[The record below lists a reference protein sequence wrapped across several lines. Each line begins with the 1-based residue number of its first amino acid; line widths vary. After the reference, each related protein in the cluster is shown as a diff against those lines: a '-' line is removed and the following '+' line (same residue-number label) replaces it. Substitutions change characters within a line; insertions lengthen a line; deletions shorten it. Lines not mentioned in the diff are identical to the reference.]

1 MRKFAALRYLFIII
15 FLGSMIA
22 CSAPD
27 TAAIDK
33 LLGNFSS
40 TPILTS
46 IPDQTV
52 SQEDP
57 LKIDVN
63 NIKDGLPGND
73 KEMSYTCFYDTVV
86 DGNVDGTTL
95 CSDIPNSTVT
105 FEAATG
111 TLQWTPHTGALGNFE
126 IKITGKNA
134 DGKYDETFSVG
145 VRLKFSGIGVY
156 TQITG
161 TSVTVNWTPNT
172 SSQGYQIFRLNSLTS
187 QYETLKTVTG
197 GSSSGTT
204 ITGLTPNS
212 PYTLRVQAIDALGN
226 FDGNVVSRSFT
237 TTELVKLSMT
247 STSSTLG
254 AGSTTSITVQAF
266 NANGSPQTIGGLPV
280 TPSIASGT
288 SSGSFSGVT
297 DNNDGTYV
305 FTFTP
310 TIVGSAITI
319 DVSINI
325 SFFLNNT
332 ISLNVIPGP
341 ASSANSAISI
351 SSGTVVSG
359 NNVTV
364 TGTVRD
370 AYNNPIS
377 SGQVVSFIK
386 AGGTSTGTFSA
397 INNQGGGVYSVTYT
411 GIAAGTAQ
419 SLAIHVDSNT
429 LAPQT
434 NIQVLPG
441 APTSANSTFTIS
453 SSTILSG
460 TAATITATLKDLN
473 NNPVPSGIMVVFNKA
488 AGTSS
493 GIYDSITNA
502 GSGVYTSTYTGVSA
516 GTAQTLSVSVD
527 GVPLTPTVTVTVVP
541 GPALLAN
548 SSFTVTSP
556 TVVSGSFVTLTATL
570 KDLNNNPIDTGVT
583 VTFSKTGGT
592 STGTFGSVTNQGNGV
607 YNIRYTGILAGT
619 AQTMAV
625 LINGTS
631 LGSSVTVAVL
641 TGTPSPTQSSI
652 SISNNTVV
660 SGQAV
665 TVTATI
671 KDDNNNPVTS
681 GVAISFSKTGGTS
694 TGTFS
699 GVTHLGAGVYTTTYT
714 GVASGTTQTISVLT
728 DGSAL
733 GPNTTVTVVPAA
745 PSLANSSLTIGS
757 STISSGQTTTVTA
770 TLKDLNNN
778 PISTSIA
785 VTFTKTGGSSTGTFS
800 TVTSQGAGVY
810 TITYSGLV
818 AGTAQDIKVLTDGA
832 LLGLATTVTVIPGAP
847 NLANSSMAITNNT
860 VASGQAVVA
869 TATIKDLNNNP
880 ITSGVAIT
888 FSKTGG
894 SSTGTFGSVNQPS
907 AGVYT
912 ITYTAVAAG
921 TAQTISV
928 LTDGTE
934 LGATTAITVIPAAPS
949 LANSSL
955 TIGTATILSG
965 QATTITATIK
975 DLNNNPI
982 TSGVAVTFSKTSGT
996 STGTFSAITNQGAGV
1011 YTLTYSG
1018 LVAGTA
1024 QNIKVLTDAV
1034 DLGLNTTV
1042 TVIPGAPALTQ
1053 SSIAISNGTVVSGQ
1067 AVTVTATIKDSNNN
1081 PITSGV
1087 AITFTKTG
1095 GSSTGTFSSIT
1106 QATAGVYSLTY
1117 TGVTSGTAQTISVLT
1132 DGAALGATT
1141 TVTVIPGAPYNAN
1154 SSLAISSSALTSGQA
1169 ATVTATLKDLN
1180 NNPITSGVA
1189 VTFTKTG
1196 GTSTGTFSSVTHQ
1209 GSGIYTITYTSVVAG
1224 TAQNIKV
1231 LTDGA
1236 DLGFNVTVTV
1246 SPGSPSA
1253 ANSSISVASGSVVSG
1268 QSVTITGT
1276 VKDANNNP
1284 ISTGVAITFSKS
1296 GGSSTGTFSAITNQ
1310 GSGVY
1315 TIDYSGVVAG
1325 SAQTL
1330 GILADGVNLGP
1341 STTLSVTPGAPANG
1355 LSTLSITS
1363 SVVIAGQNVTLTAT
1377 IKDANS
1383 NPISTGILVTFDKIG
1398 GTSFGNYSVVTNQ
1411 GSGVYTATYT
1421 GVTAGTAQTVQA
1433 NVNGAG
1439 FGPTQSVQVLVGAPH
1454 ISHSSLTISSGT
1466 VASGSSVNITAVIKD
1481 SQNNPITS
1489 EYAITLDAI
1498 GGSSTGTIS
1507 AINNAGNGTFTASYS
1522 GSVAGSAQTLR
1533 VLVDG
1538 TPISGLTQ
1546 SIQVLPGP
1554 ASSVNSTFTIASSNV
1569 QSGTST
1575 NISMNL
1581 RDANSNAIS
1590 SGATVTFTKS
1600 AGVSDGTLSGVS
1612 NAGSGNYTA
1621 TYTGTTMGPA
1631 QTINLVVN
1639 GTSVGLSVS
1648 ATVTAGPPTYFAVST
1663 PVGSLPSIDCNGP
1676 YTLTMKDTNGN
1687 TTNSLSVVSIALSST
1702 PAGSEVGTI
1711 FTDSSCTASVSSF
1724 SIPVLT
1730 SSMQFY
1736 YKTYTPNNFT
1746 LTLTPSGSIAVANI
1760 SINNYAVLSW
1770 IGASGYFTMTG
1781 SGSGTVIDDATGGLW
1796 QPYDVAISGNYMY
1809 AVDYTANRILRY
1821 DISTNQFAGWIG
1833 YIGSLEGIGAADGSN
1848 SCASPAIGSLTP
1860 SWCLGGRVNPTATTL
1875 FNNLRNITADATYIY
1890 VSSYTNHRIIRFKQ
1904 SDGTFQGWIGKI
1916 GGTLATSPA
1925 ACVSAG
1931 ANATTPTWCTG
1942 GNSVTGTADG
1952 QYNGPTALTNYGGK
1966 IYVAD
1971 YANHRVQKID
1981 AATGAS
1987 EGWIG
1992 QAATQ
1997 PPAGSQLA
2005 TCAVQPAA
2013 GVKTPGWCAGGTAQN
2028 ARRNQGSLTTNPS
2041 EVAPPDEG
2049 FYNPLG
2055 LTTDGTYLYVG
2066 DANNYRVVRITLST
2080 GAFSGWVGYVYRTT
2094 GVSPTSPAQ
2103 TTGTYTTTWTNGG
2116 VTEARSTNGFGQIYN
2131 LAIDTN
2137 TNILYVTDNQHRL
2150 TRIRTSDGL
2159 DMRWIGRAG
2168 TSPTGG
2174 LTGCS
2179 STPIG
2184 GTNPGWCLNGGGGRY
2199 GNTNGTFYTA
2209 VGMAVSAT
2217 KLYVADSSNFRIQRF
2232 DLTTGSFDGWIGAGN
2247 IPATKWSRSFA
2258 SGATASRAGIDD
2270 YSFGDMAGT
2279 FAGVTLNSTQ
2289 MFLSDVGWNRIKKYN
2304 RIDGS
2309 FVGYIGQILNSGGF
2323 YPSGPDECAGYT
2335 NGMTPSW
2342 CTGGGR
2348 TTTGAGI
2355 HGYNNPYNVAADST
2369 YVYIT
2374 NYSNHRIDRVRITDA
2389 MYLGWL
2395 GQVATTPTDGDP
2407 ACLTTLTPNPAPNW
2421 CIGGAASAG
2430 STNGKFNAPRVVY
2443 YDTAQSVLYAIDNTS
2458 RLIKIDPSNGAFLA
2472 VTGGMTA
2479 GTGCTVTNNV
2489 AGTWC
2494 TDATG
2499 NSGTARYG
2507 GLNAP
2512 SGMGTNSTH
2521 IFIADSSNHRLVRF
2535 DKTTGA
2541 PAGFISKL
2549 TNSTNLN
2556 TTGTGGACSGVTT
2569 GYPRVIPGWCWTT
2582 TLGQTLTNV
2591 AGTEE
2596 GAFNTPR
2603 GVWADDTYAYVTDT
2617 LNNRIVRVNAST
2629 GAFAGWKG
2637 YIASTAGMSDAEC
2650 IAAGVGGV
2658 TPKWCTGG
2666 TSGPGRQL
2674 GAFDYPSGIF
2684 GDSNYLYIHDG
2695 RNNRVET
2702 IPR

>member
-1 MRKFAALRYLFIII
+1 MRNFISFKILFIL
-15 FLGSMIA
+15 FFVGSMVA

-27 TAAIDK
+27 TTAIDK

-63 NIKDGLPGND
+63 NIKDGLPGTD
-73 KEMSYTCFYDTVV
+73 KDMGYTCVYDTDV
-86 DGNVDGTTL
+86 DSKVEATTS
-95 CSDIPNSTVT
+95 CADIASSTIS
-105 FEAATG
+105 FDAATG
-111 TLQWTPHTGALGNFE
+111 VLQWTPHTGALGNYE

-134 DGKYDETFSVG
+134 DGKYDEIFTVG
-145 VRLKFSGIGVY
+145 VRLKFSGIGLY

-161 TSVTVNWTPNT
+161 TSVTMTWTPNT
-172 SSQGYQIFRLNSLTS
+172 SAQGYQVFKLNTLTS

-197 GSSSGTT
+197 GNSSGTT

-212 PYTLRVQAIDALGN
+212 PYTLRVQAIDSLGN

-254 AGSTTSITVQAF
+254 AGSATTITVQAY

-280 TPSIASGT
+280 TPAIASGT
-288 SSGSFSGVT
+288 SSGSFSAVT

-310 TIVGSAITI
+310 TVVGSAITI

-332 ISLNVIPGP
+332 VSLNIIPGP

-386 AGGTSTGTFSA
+386 SGGTSTGTFSA
-397 INNQGGGVYSVTYT
+397 ITNQGSGVYSVTYT
-411 GIAAGTAQ
+411 GVVAGSAQ
-419 SLAIHVDSNT
+419 NLGLHVDSNA

-434 NIQVLPG
+434 SIQVLPG
-441 APTSANSTFTIS
+441 TPISANSTFTIS
-453 SSTILSG
+453 ASSISSG
-460 TAATITATLKDLN
+460 TAATVTATLKDLN

-488 AGTSS
+488 GGTSS
-493 GIYDSITNA
+493 GVFDSITNA
-502 GSGVYTSTYTGVSA
+502 GSGVYTSTYTGVTA

-527 GVPLTPTVTVTVVP
+527 GVTLTPTVTVAVVP

-548 SSFTVTSP
+548 SSLTITSP
-556 TVVSGSFVTLTATL
+556 TVVSGSFVTATATL
-570 KDLNNNPIDTGVT
+570 KDLNNNPIESGVA
-583 VTFSKTGGT
+583 VTFTKTGGT
-592 STGTFGSVTNQGNGV
+592 STGTFGSITNQGNGV
-607 YNIRYTGILAGT
+607 YNIRYTGIVAGT
-619 AQTMAV
+619 AQSVTV
-625 LINGTS
+625 LIDGTS
-631 LGSSVTVAVL
+631 LGASVSIAVL
-641 TGTPSPTQSSI
+641 TGSPSPSQSSI
-652 SISNNTVV
+652 AISNGTVV

-671 KDDNNNPVTS
+671 KDENNNPVTS
-681 GVAISFSKTGGTS
+681 GVAIGFSKAGGTS
-694 TGTFS
+694 TGTLS
-699 GVTHLGAGVYTTTYT
+699 AVTHQGAGVYTATYT
-714 GVASGTTQTISVLT
+714 GVASGTAQTLNILT

-733 GPNTTVTVVPAA
+733 GPNTTVTVTPGA
-745 PSLANSSLTIGS
+745 PNLANSTLTIGS

-770 TLKDLNNN
+770 TLKDLNSN
-778 PISTSIA
+778 PISAS
-785 VTFTKTGGSSTGTFS
+785 VVVGFTKSGGTSTGTFS
-800 TVTSQGAGVY
+800 AITNQGNGVY
-810 TITYSGLV
+810 TITYTGLV
-818 AGTAQDIKVLTDGA
+818 AGTSQDIKVLTDSVD
-832 LLGLATTVTVIPGAP
+832 LGLNTTVMVVPGAP
-847 NLANSSMAITNNT
+847 ALAQSSIAITNST
-860 VASGQAVVA
+860 VTSGQAVVV
-869 TATIKDLNNNP
+869 TATIKDSNNNP

-907 AGVYT
+907 NGVYT
-912 ITYTAVAAG
+912 ISYTGVAAG

-928 LTDGTE
+928 LTDG
-934 LGATTAITVIPAAPS
+934 S
-949 LANSSL
+949 
-955 TIGTATILSG
+955 
-965 QATTITATIK
+965 
-975 DLNNNPI
+975 
-982 TSGVAVTFSKTSGT
+982 
-996 STGTFSAITNQGAGV
+996 
-1011 YTLTYSG
+1011 
-1018 LVAGTA
+1018 
-1024 QNIKVLTDAV
+1024 
-1034 DLGLNTTV
+1034 
-1042 TVIPGAPALTQ
+1042 
-1053 SSIAISNGTVVSGQ
+1053 
-1067 AVTVTATIKDSNNN
+1067 
-1081 PITSGV
+1081 
-1087 AITFTKTG
+1087 
-1095 GSSTGTFSSIT
+1095 
-1106 QATAGVYSLTY
+1106 
-1117 TGVTSGTAQTISVLT
+1117 
-1132 DGAALGATT
+1132 ALGATT
-1141 TVTVIPGAPYNAN
+1141 TVTVIPAAPLNAN
-1154 SSLAISSSALTSGQA
+1154 SSLAISSSSLTSGQA

-1209 GSGIYTITYTSVVAG
+1209 GGGIYTITYTGIVAG
-1224 TAQNIKV
+1224 TAQDIKV
-1231 LTDGA
+1231 LADGA
-1236 DLGFNVTVTV
+1236 DLGFNVNVTV

-1253 ANSSISVASGSVVSG
+1253 ANSSISVASSSVISG
-1268 QSVTITGT
+1268 QAVTITGT

-1284 ISTGVAITFSKS
+1284 ITTGVAISFSKT

-1315 TIDYSGVVAG
+1315 TVDYSGIVAG

-1341 STTLSVTPGAPANG
+1341 TTTLSVTPGAPANG

-1363 SVVIAGQNVTLTAT
+1363 NVVIAGQAVTLTAT

-1421 GVTAGTAQTVQA
+1421 GITAGTAQTVQA

-1454 ISHSSLTISSGT
+1454 ITHSSLSISSGT

-1498 GGSSTGTIS
+1498 GGSSTGIIS
-1507 AINNAGNGTFTASYS
+1507 AINNAGNGTFTATYS
-1522 GSVAGSAQTLR
+1522 GTIAGSAQTLR

-1554 ASSVNSTFTIASSNV
+1554 ASAANSTFTIASSNV

-1575 NISMNL
+1575 NLSMNL

-1648 ATVTAGPPTYFAVST
+1648 ATVSAGPPTHFGVST

-1676 YTLTMKDTNGN
+1676 YTLTMKDANEN
-1687 TTNSLSVVSIALSST
+1687 TTNSLSVVNIALSSA

-1724 SIPVLT
+1724 SIPALT

-1736 YKTYTPNNFT
+1736 YKAYTPNSFT
-1746 LTLTPSGSIAVANI
+1746 LTLTPTGSIAVANI
-1760 SINNYAVLSW
+1760 SISNYAVLSW

-1796 QPYDVAISGNYMY
+1796 TPYDVTVSGNYMY

-1833 YIGSLEGIGAADGSN
+1833 YIGSTEGLGAADGSN
-1848 SCASPAIGSLTP
+1848 TCASPAIGALTP

-1904 SDGTFQGWIGKI
+1904 SDGSFQGWIGKI
-1916 GGTLATSPA
+1916 GGTPATAPA

-1931 ANATTPTWCTG
+1931 TNATTPTWCTG

-1952 QYNGPTALTNYGGK
+1952 QFNGPTSLTNYGGK
-1966 IYVAD
+1966 LYVAD
-1971 YANHRVQKID
+1971 YSNHRIQKID
-1981 AATGAS
+1981 LSTGTQ
-1987 EGWIG
+1987 EGWVG

-1997 PPAGSQLA
+1997 PPAAPQLL
-2005 TCAVQPAA
+2005 TCLIQPTT
-2013 GVKTPGWCAGGTAQN
+2013 GVKTPGWCLGGTAQN
-2028 ARRNQGSLTTNPS
+2028 ARRNQGSLSMTPS

-2055 LTTDGTYLYVG
+2055 LTNDGTYLYVG
-2066 DANNYRVVRITLST
+2066 DANNYRVVRINLGT
-2080 GAFSGWVGYVYRTT
+2080 GAFDGWVGYVYRSTAT
-2094 GVSPTSPAQ
+2094 SPTSPAQ
-2103 TTGTYTTTWTNGG
+2103 TAGTYTTNWTTGG

-2137 TNILYVTDNQHRL
+2137 TNNLYITDNQHRL
-2150 TRIRTSDGL
+2150 TRIRTSDGR

-2174 LTGCS
+2174 VTGCS

-2209 VGMAVSAT
+2209 LGMAVSAT
-2217 KLYVADSSNFRIQRF
+2217 KLYVADANNFRIQRF
-2232 DLTTGSFDGWIGAGN
+2232 DLTAGSFDGWIGAGN
-2247 IPATKWSRSFA
+2247 IPATKWSRSFT
-2258 SGATASRAGIDD
+2258 SGASASRAGIDD
-2270 YSFGDMAGT
+2270 YSFGDMTAA
-2279 FAGVTLNSTQ
+2279 FAGITMNTTQ
-2289 MFLSDVGWNRIKKYN
+2289 MFLSDVAWNRIKKYN
-2304 RIDGS
+2304 RVDGS
-2309 FVGYIGQILNSGGF
+2309 FGGYIGQILNSGGF
-2323 YPSGPDECAGYT
+2323 YPTGPDECVGYT
-2335 NGMTPSW
+2335 SGMTPSW

-2348 TTTGAGI
+2348 TTSGAGI
-2355 HGYNNPYNVAADST
+2355 HGYSNPYNVAADST

-2374 NYSNHRIDRVRITDA
+2374 NYSNHRVDRVRITDA
-2389 MYLGWL
+2389 LYLGWL
-2395 GQVATTPTDGDP
+2395 GQVGTTPTDGDP
-2407 ACLTTLTPNPAPNW
+2407 ACLTTSSPNPAPNW
-2421 CIGGAASAG
+2421 CIGGAATAG

-2443 YDTAQSVLYAIDNTS
+2443 YDTAESVLYVIDNTS
-2458 RLIKIDPSNGAFLA
+2458 RLMKIDPSNGSFLA

-2489 AGTWC
+2489 AATWC

-2512 SGMGTNSTH
+2512 SGMATNSTH

-2541 PAGFISKL
+2541 PAGFIAKL

-2556 TTGTGGACSGVTT
+2556 TTGTGGACSGVTA
-2569 GYPRVIPGWCWTT
+2569 GYPRVTPGWCWTT

-2591 AGTEE
+2591 AGTDE

-2603 GVWADDTYAYVTDT
+2603 GVWADETYAYVTDT
-2617 LNNRIVRVNAST
+2617 LNNRIVRINAST
-2629 GAFAGWKG
+2629 GAFTGWKG
-2637 YIASTAGMSDAEC
+2637 YIATTTGMSDADC
-2650 IAAGVGGV
+2650 IAAGVGSV

-2674 GAFDYPSGIF
+2674 GAFDYPTGIF
-2684 GDSNYLYIHDG
+2684 GDENYLYIHDG
-2695 RNNRVET
+2695 RNNRVVT
-2702 IPR
+2702 IPK